1 MLALV
6 TGIVLVLGGLAR
18 FGAVADLVSKPVMTG
33 FLFGLGLTIALA
45 QLPSLL
51 GVDAG
56 EGNFFPRLWDL
67 LGDLGDVD
75 VTTLAVGVASLA
87 VLLVGRRLAPA
98 IPWTLLVLVLA
109 IAVSAI
115 LGLSSHG
122 VDVVGDIPRA
132 LPDPAIPTSARA
144 TSSRSSRR
152 RSACSC

>member
-1 MLALV
+1 
-6 TGIVLVLGGLAR
+6 
-18 FGAVADLVSKPVMTG
+18 MTG

-45 QLPSLL
+45 QVPSLL
-51 GVDAG
+51 GVAAG

-67 LGDLGDVD
+67 LGDLADVD
-75 VTTLAVGVASLA
+75 VTTLAVGGGSLA
-87 VLLVGRRLAPA
+87 VLLVGRRLAPSV
-98 IPWTLLVLVLA
+98 PWTLLVLVLA

-132 LPDPAIPTSARA
+132 LPVPPSPTSARA